1 MLYLVIINGDVALA
15 TAKFGEAT
23 SYANSQAETG
33 ALVFQVT
40 GHVVLTVAV
49 APPTPAPPAVPPP
62 A

>member
-15 TAKFGEAT
+15 TSKFSEAT
-23 SYANSQAETG
+23 SYANSQTDTG

-40 GHVVLTVAV
+40 GHVVLTVPV
-49 APPTPAPPAVPPP
+49 APPTPAPPVVPPP